1 MYVTIPLLYI
11 KEMEEIQFQA
21 LLCAPAQPKGKT
33 LLQKGEQRTHQ
44 CGRDPESHQEV
55 VGSMLQDL
63 PGSQFTEEKRKGNKV
78 LSVSFK
84 IGDNCSKP
92 CYPEAESALDHCVQP
107 QASQQGYIIMQS
119 KKQFLPSFIQLYR
132 QCSPK
137 TREQSRPG

>member
-1 MYVTIPLLYI
+1 MYVTIPLLHI

-33 LLQKGEQRTHQ
+33 LLKKREQRSHQ

-55 VGSMLQDL
+55 VGSMLRDL
-63 PGSQFTEEKRKGNKV
+63 LGSQFTEEKQERNKA
-78 LSVSFK
+78 LSISFK

-92 CYPEAESALDHCVQP
+92 CYPAAESALDHCVP
-107 QASQQGYIIMQS
+107 APGFTAGIHHNA
-119 KKQFLPSFIQLYR
+119 KQKVVSSLLYTTYR

-137 TREQSRPG
+137 TGEQSRPR